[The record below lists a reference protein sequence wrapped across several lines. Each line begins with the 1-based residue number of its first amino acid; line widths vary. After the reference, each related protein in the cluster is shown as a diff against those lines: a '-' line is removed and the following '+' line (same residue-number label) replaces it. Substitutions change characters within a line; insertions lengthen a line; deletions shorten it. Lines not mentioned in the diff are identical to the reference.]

1 MYEVCGCY
9 CCGYGCPPPFLAHE
23 QLEGLLLLLLL
34 VLPLPLL
41 WVLLSMVPLR
51 LMLLL
56 LLLLL
61 LLLWWL
67 VIFKV
72 PVIRVPDR

>member
-1 MYEVCGCY
+1 MYEVCGWY

-23 QLEGLLLLLLL
+23 RQEGLLLLLLL

-41 WVLLSMVPLR
+41 WVLLSMVPLG
-51 LMLLL
+51 LM
-56 LLLLL
+56 LLL

-72 PVIRVPDR
+72 PVIRVPER